1 MASGSAV
8 ARDGV
13 VGPMAEG
20 LGVPTQGHNSLT
32 ENDDEMLACDRH
44 GEHHRYP
51 ARHDCAVLCG
61 VVRCSVL

>member
-32 ENDDEMLACDRH
+32 ENDDEMLACDIRDGH
-44 GEHHRYP
+44 ANHTLR
-51 ARHDCAVLCG
+51 
-61 VVRCSVL
+61 SVC